1 MTLWFYV
8 KTNEDPKAVGDVVC
22 AFNFM
27 QGQHPEDK
35 YSWIIEVGKN
45 EPGYWEIKGK
55 YAALKDVTIICIVY
69 RIGDTV
75 AFADLFHGVP
85 HVVQLRMITAEP
97 HHDEGRVLAVAQHA
111 AVLPYVG

>member
-35 YSWIIEVGKN
+35 YSWIIEAGKD

-55 YAALKDVTIICIVY
+55 YAALKDVAIICIVY
-69 RIGDTV
+69 KIGDAV
-75 AFADLFHGVP
+75 AFAEIDDDLSPNFIDPLVTKYGLDNVKWMVIP
-85 HVVQLRMITAEP
+85 CLLYTSDAA
-97 HHDEGRVLAVAQHA
+97 DE
-111 AVLPYVG
+111 